1 MLFFD
6 IIILPIA
13 PLHLLS
19 DDSSDYKL
27 QQLKMLSKIQKL
39 IDYIFKDSKPL
50 TEDLPVCKLVYSVKQ
65 KRHLWWQCVIV
76 RRRSPDLSVHAD
88 KCGIMRGNEEG
99 GGKKMCTGLDN
110 KGFFFFWCGKSCRT
124 IKYCCS

>member
-6 IIILPIA
+6 IISLPIV

-19 DDSSDYKL
+19 GDVSVYKL
-27 QQLKMLSKIQKL
+27 QPFLKYINCS
-39 IDYIFKDSKPL
+39 DYIFKDSEPL

-65 KRHLWWQCVIV
+65 KRHLWWQCVMV
-76 RRRSPDLSVHAD
+76 PRRSPDVSVHAD

-99 GGKKMCTGLDN
+99 GEKKMCTGLDN
-110 KGFFFFWCGKSCRT
+110 KGFSFRVKKLQDHQILLAVSYF
-124 IKYCCS
+124 

>member
-1 MLFFD
+1 MITF
-6 IIILPIA
+6 
-13 PLHLLS
+13 
-19 DDSSDYKL
+19 
-27 QQLKMLSKIQKL
+27 
-39 IDYIFKDSKPL
+39 FKDSEPL

-99 GGKKMCTGLDN
+99 GGKKMWTGLDN
-110 KGFFFFWCGKSCRT
+110 KGFFFLGWKKLQNHQILLQLGIFYGISLK
-124 IKYCCS
+124 